1 MHHVGE
7 GYSRQRAELVQ
18 RSWGMT
24 VPGVLEERPGG
35 LCDWSSVSEGERGRG
50 KGREGMV
57 QVL

>member
-35 LCDWSSVSEGERGRG
+35 LCDWSRVSEGERG
-50 KGREGMV
+50 GR
-57 QVL
+57 